1 MATPRARIDASTRA
15 TPTSSSQAART
26 PSSNTM
32 GRLELVSWL
41 NHALRSDYA
50 SVQECGDGV
59 AYCQLLDALHP
70 GAVPLHRLDFNARY
84 LADNERNVRVLSQTM
99 RSLGLPVDVDY
110 EALASGKFI
119 VRVEASIDETRRG
132 SVILVY
138 IETANVRERER
149 EKARGLTTRR
159 RGASIFR
166 FGARRKITTCC
177 DGFIRTSRRTV
188 WGR

>member
-1 MATPRARIDASTRA
+1 MATPRARIDASSRA

-138 IETANVRERER
+138 IETANVRGRERER
-149 EKARGLTTRR
+149 ESAWTDDEATRR
-159 RGASIFR
+159 VDFSFR
-166 FGARRKITTCC
+166 RA
-177 DGFIRTSRRTV
+177 
-188 WGR
+188 

>member
-1 MATPRARIDASTRA
+1 MVHSATVRFDMATPRARGDAPTRA
-15 TPTSSSQAART
+15 TPTPASSSQART

-119 VRVEASIDETRRG
+119 VRVEASRRCR
-132 SVILVY
+132 LVRRCVG
-138 IETANVRERER
+138 IRSSASRRR
-149 EKARGLTTRR
+149 FDRARGR
-159 RGASIFR
+159 
-166 FGARRKITTCC
+166 
-177 DGFIRTSRRTV
+177 D
-188 WGR
+188 